1 MEPVTA
7 LSPSEESARL
17 RRHQQ
22 RKSFALLL
30 ICTVLGAGAQILFKT
45 AGNAMGASPSLIEVI
60 TSVPLV
66 SGYALYGLS
75 LVLLSYALRHDELS
89 SLYPLISLTYVW
101 VLVLSVFLFNEPLSF
116 PKVVGVL
123 TIMAGVVVISRG
135 AKA

>member
-1 MEPVTA
+1 MEPVPA
-7 LSPSEESARL
+7 LSPSEETAKI

-22 RKSFALLL
+22 RKSLALLL

-45 AGNAMGASPSLIEVI
+45 AGNAMGASPRLVDVI

-101 VLVLSVFLFNEPLSF
+101 VLVLSVFLFDEPLSL

-123 TIMAGVVVISRG
+123 IIMAGVVVISRG